1 MDPFYNRDKIAKVAK
16 GSKGIYIFEVI
27 NEQMVY
33 VGSSIN
39 LYNRVCSY
47 FMPSILAQSNRR
59 VLRYFNKYGFKNVK
73 LTLLVM
79 EPFSTWDQVIELEQY
94 YIDFLSP
101 DLNVDF
107 IAGGYFGYHEP
118 MSQEARD
125 KLRKERGTPIYIY
138 DTMTKALIFVSY
150 SKQWLYS
157 NLRMDHRTL
166 NNCLLKGSL
175 YLNRF
180 YFSLEVV
187 VEFFSDGKTPK
198 ISEQELIS
206 LIESCKHQVVKNQPA
221 RKYILAQNVLHPEL
235 TRTYPSI
242 RELSKDLT
250 VDRSTVRKHLKGDYN
265 KLYKNQW
272 KFSLTDFNS

>member
-1 MDPFYNRDKIAKVAK
+1 
-16 GSKGIYIFEVI
+16 
-27 NEQMVY
+27 
-33 VGSSIN
+33 
-39 LYNRVCSY
+39 
-47 FMPSILAQSNRR
+47 
-59 VLRYFNKYGFKNVK
+59 
-73 LTLLVM
+73 
-79 EPFSTWDQVIELEQY
+79 
-94 YIDFLSP
+94 
-101 DLNVDF
+101 
-107 IAGGYFGYHEP
+107 
-118 MSQEARD
+118 MSD
-125 KLRKERGTPIYIY
+125 
-138 DTMTKALIFVSY
+138 

-166 NNCLLKGSL
+166 DNCILNGSL
-175 YLNRF
+175 YLNRI

-187 VEFFSDGKTPK
+187 VEFLSDAKATK
-198 ISEQELIS
+198 KSEQELIS
-206 LIESCKHQVVKNQPA
+206 LVESCKYQVIKNQPA

>member
-138 DTMTKALIFVSY
+138 DTMTKALIFVSD

-166 NNCLLKGSL
+166 DNCLLNGSL

-180 YFSLEVV
+180 YF
-187 VEFFSDGKTPK
+187 
-198 ISEQELIS
+198 
-206 LIESCKHQVVKNQPA
+206 
-221 RKYILAQNVLHPEL
+221 
-235 TRTYPSI
+235 
-242 RELSKDLT
+242 
-250 VDRSTVRKHLKGDYN
+250 
-265 KLYKNQW
+265 
-272 KFSLTDFNS
+272 